1 MSISTEE
8 YLHYCYSD
16 GIKETDRKKVVEG
29 GKRMSRN
36 DLQTKLDTIR
46 LLASSLK
53 VPEKEQDGYLW
64 WEDSYSPA
72 RLERQLV
79 ELRALALDALKIQK
93 NLKY

>member
-1 MSISTEE
+1 MVSVKGRT
-8 YLHYCYSD
+8 
-16 GIKETDRKKVVEG
+16 TFAEG

>member
-1 MSISTEE
+1 MKRVI
-8 YLHYCYSD
+8 LHAKPFALANGCSQ
-16 GIKETDRKKVVEG
+16 I
-29 GKRMSRN
+29 
-36 DLQTKLDTIR
+36 KLDTIR
-46 LLASSLK
+46 LLVSSLT
-53 VPEKEQDGYLW
+53 VPEKVQDGYLR

>member
-1 MSISTEE
+1 MNRS
-8 YLHYCYSD
+8 
-16 GIKETDRKKVVEG
+16 
-29 GKRMSRN
+29 N
-36 DLQTKLDTIR
+36 LQTKLDTIR
-46 LLASSLK
+46 LLASSHKIL
-53 VPEKEQDGYLW
+53 EKEQDGYLC

>member
-1 MSISTEE
+1 MNRS
-8 YLHYCYSD
+8 
-16 GIKETDRKKVVEG
+16 
-29 GKRMSRN
+29 N
-36 DLQTKLDTIR
+36 LQTKLDTIR

-53 VPEKEQDGYLW
+53 ISEKEQDGYLCW
-64 WEDSYSPA
+64 GDSYSPA

>member
-1 MSISTEE
+1 MNRS
-8 YLHYCYSD
+8 
-16 GIKETDRKKVVEG
+16 
-29 GKRMSRN
+29 N
-36 DLQTKLDTIR
+36 LQTKVDIIR

-53 VPEKEQDGYLW
+53 IHEKEQDGYLC

>member
-1 MSISTEE
+1 MNRS
-8 YLHYCYSD
+8 
-16 GIKETDRKKVVEG
+16 
-29 GKRMSRN
+29 N
-36 DLQTKLDTIR
+36 LQTKLDAIR

-53 VPEKEQDGYLW
+53 ILEKEQNGYLCG
-64 WEDSYSPA
+64 EDSYSPA

>member
-1 MSISTEE
+1 MN
-8 YLHYCYSD
+8 
-16 GIKETDRKKVVEG
+16 
-29 GKRMSRN
+29 RN

-46 LLASSLK
+46 LLVSSLRIPKK
-53 VPEKEQDGYLW
+53 VQDGYLC

-93 NLKY
+93 DLKY

>member
-1 MSISTEE
+1 MN
-8 YLHYCYSD
+8 
-16 GIKETDRKKVVEG
+16 
-29 GKRMSRN
+29 RN
-36 DLQTKLDTIR
+36 DLQIKLDTIR
-46 LLASSLK
+46 LLVSSLRIPKK
-53 VPEKEQDGYLW
+53 VQDRYLC